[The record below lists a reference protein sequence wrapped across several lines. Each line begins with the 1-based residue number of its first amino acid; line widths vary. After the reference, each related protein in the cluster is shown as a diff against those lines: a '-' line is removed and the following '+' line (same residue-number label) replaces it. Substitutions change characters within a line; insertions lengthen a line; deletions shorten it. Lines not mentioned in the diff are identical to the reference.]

1 MEEVEESAGNGG
13 VGVFV
18 QQAEA
23 RAFAPPSLESGF
35 SFLNDHVFNHPN
47 AARSR
52 ITAQGCLLFV
62 FAIIHQ

>member
-1 MEEVEESAGNGG
+1 MEEAEESAVNGG

-23 RAFAPPSLESGF
+23 RSFAPPSLDSGF
-35 SFLNDHVFNHPN
+35 SFLNDHVINYQN
-47 AARSR
+47 APRSR